1 MSVLNIAATA
11 ILALP
16 VAFPLAWLIARSVR

>member
-1 MSVLNIAATA
+1 MIVLNLFATA

-16 VAFPLAWLIARSVR
+16 VAFPLAWLIATAIQ